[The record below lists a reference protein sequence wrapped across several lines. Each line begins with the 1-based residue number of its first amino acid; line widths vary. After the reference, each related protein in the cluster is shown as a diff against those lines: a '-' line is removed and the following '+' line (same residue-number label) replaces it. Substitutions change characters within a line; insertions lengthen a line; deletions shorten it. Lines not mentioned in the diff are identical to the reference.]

1 MERESIA
8 VQRIGAVLFYG
19 IVILLAYLLF
29 RISEPFLAPLAW
41 AGVLVVLFYPLQH
54 RLERRLGKTGAA
66 SISTTGVTLI
76 LIIPAIFVAVAFV
89 RQSIDAVRG
98 AQEAFNIDHV
108 AWVNHMWVG
117 ISERI
122 PGTSPEDLSNL
133 AKQGGEKL
141 GTFLAAELGPLVKN
155 LFGFFFDLFVIILA
169 MFYFFRDADELLASL
184 RGILPFEEEHSDMM
198 IRDSHE
204 LIFASV
210 TSSLV
215 AAAFHAVA
223 GGIGFAL
230 TGIGAPIFW
239 GVLMGFFSLVPVI
252 GSAFIWLP
260 AAIGLMLKGHIVDGI
275 FLIVLCSV
283 VVGMVDNLIRPWMIS
298 GRAQLSGL
306 VIFVGVLGGIA
317 VFGLLGVVLGPIV
330 VALAAS
336 VLELYRKRGRPKNGD
351 DARRQT
357 GWGQSRARARVG
369 RSAATEITDES
380 ETRTQT

>member
-1 MERESIA
+1 MERETIS

-19 IVILLAYLLF
+19 IVALLAYLMF

-41 AGVLVVLFYPLQH
+41 AGVLVVIFYPLH
-54 RLERRLGKTGAA
+54 RRLERRWGRTWAA
-66 SISTTGVTLI
+66 SASTTGVTLI
-76 LIIPAIFVAVAFV
+76 LIVPAIFIGVAFV
-89 RQSIDAVRG
+89 RQSIEALRS
-98 AQEAFNIDHV
+98 AQQAFNIDHV
-108 AWVNHMWVG
+108 VWVG
-117 ISERI
+117 HTWERISQHI
-122 PGTSPEDLSNL
+122 PGTSPDDISNL
-133 AKQGGEKL
+133 AKQNGEKL
-141 GTFLAAELGPLVKN
+141 GAFLASQLGPIVKN

-169 MFYFFRDADELLASL
+169 MFYFFRDADGLMASL
-184 RGILPFEEEHSDMM
+184 RQMLPFEEEHSELM

-215 AAAFHAVA
+215 AAAFHALA

-230 TGIGAPIFW
+230 TGVGAPVFW

-260 AAIGLMLKGHIVDGI
+260 AAIGLMLKGHIVAGI
-275 FLIVLCSV
+275 FLIVLCAV

-298 GRAQLSGL
+298 GRAPLSGL
-306 VIFVGVLGGIA
+306 LIFIGVLGGIA

-336 VLELYRKRGRPKNGD
+336 LLDLYRRRGQPRNAAAPGGKRVGGKHEPVLE
-351 DARRQT
+351 
-357 GWGQSRARARVG
+357 
-369 RSAATEITDES
+369 
-380 ETRTQT
+380 

>member
-19 IVILLAYLLF
+19 IVVLLAYLVF

-41 AGVLVVLFYPLQH
+41 AGVLVVIFYPLH
-54 RLERRLGKTGAA
+54 RRLERRWGKTWAA
-66 SISTTGVTLI
+66 SASTTGVTLI
-76 LIIPAIFVAVAFV
+76 LIVPAIFVGIAFV
-89 RQSIDAVRG
+89 RQSIEAVRN
-98 AQEAFNIDHV
+98 AQQAFNIDHV
-108 AWVNHMWVG
+108 AWVGQAWQRLSQH
-117 ISERI
+117 I
-122 PGTSPEDLSNL
+122 PGTSPEDLSSL
-133 AKQGGEKL
+133 AKQNGEKL
-141 GTFLAAELGPLVKN
+141 GAFLASQLGPILKN
-155 LFGFFFDLFVIILA
+155 LVGFFFDLFVIILA
-169 MFYFFRDADELLASL
+169 MFYFFRDADDIMAGL
-184 RGILPFEEEHSDMM
+184 RQILPFEEEHSELM

-215 AAAFHAVA
+215 AAAFHAAA
-223 GGIGFAL
+223 GGIGFAV
-230 TGIGAPIFW
+230 TGVGAPVFW

-260 AAIGLMLKGHIVDGI
+260 AAIGLMLKGHIVAGI

-283 VVGMVDNLIRPWMIS
+283 VVGLVDNLIRPWMIS

-336 VLELYRKRGRPKNGD
+336 LLELYRKRGRPKN
-351 DARRQT
+351 
-357 GWGQSRARARVG
+357 
-369 RSAATEITDES
+369 AATPSGKPVGGNHEAVLE
-380 ETRTQT
+380 